1 MDFFDEPREKSEQK
15 KKTKE
20 RKRKHTHENRDDSK
34 AQNRPK
40 KKRKKVDS
48 SVWQTKIDDL
58 KPQLRTVQKERN
70 QLVEENGRLYEQKI
84 AIKRQLLDVK
94 KRMALNS
101 LSAKS
106 VKKRISTLHAE
117 RDVYRSFRNLNL
129 FMKIIIK
136 RLPFP
141 KEITKELIL
150 PYMLEFEMMD
160 LNRRISYGPVLVKK
174 EDSINN
180 TITLH
185 WKSTS
190 RRRLELF
197 NRQKAVVVVCKPANV
212 RWIFR
217 TRDETLQVNQE
228 HCWDIER
235 GYYHEVRDGE
245 IHLQPTFNFQKL
257 LQLKT

>member
-1 MDFFDEPREKSEQK
+1 MDLFVEPTENSEQK

-34 AQNRPK
+34 VQNRPK

-48 SVWQTKIDDL
+48 SIWQSKMDDL

-70 QLVEENGRLYEQKI
+70 QIVEENARLYGQKI
-84 AIKRQLLDVK
+84 AIKHQLLDVK

-129 FMKIIIK
+129 FMKTMIK

-141 KEITKELIL
+141 KEITKEIIL
-150 PYMLEFEMMD
+150 PYMLEFELMD
-160 LNRRISYGPVLVKK
+160 LNRHISYGPVLVKK

-190 RRRLELF
+190 RRKLQLF

-212 RWIFR
+212 RWVFR

-228 HCWDIER
+228 HCWDVGR
-235 GYYHEVRDGE
+235 GYYRKVLDGE